1 MEVKDFGPSWRD
13 GVAFLA
19 LIDAIKA
26 NLINL
31 AEMKKATNQKRL
43 QTAFEVAESKLG
55 IARLLDPEDVDV
67 DKPDERSIM
76 TYVAQFLH
84 KYPEPKRQTAPATE
98 VTTQTEYN
106 QLVKWLEERTNRF
119 DVLIQTNRL
128 SEDFNDYL
136 SEDYENRS
144 KIPAYT
150 KLLALARARQIVGI
164 PFNGDEILE
173 SLWEKLQTQ
182 MQYWLWMLD
191 GNLHGNLQV
200 VGKWLSDAEKL
211 LRSNDAPPEMN
222 EEAASVISQKLEE
235 HKQFFAEMPNIV
247 ELFNATKGSTGS
259 TVNKQQINNME
270 QRLADIVPRAA
281 QRRIHLKFLEH
292 KCCLIAFLNLV
303 ETKLRPWTAKYGRQ
317 EKVQQLLDQYVNF
330 VSKNKIFQEFGKAFV
345 DMQQVVEEYKKDG
358 NITKRDETEIAK
370 FMRDTEARWKQ
381 LSMELKCTQNM
392 LEEVVANWKRWN
404 LLYGEFLPWLAEAE
418 QQVVS
423 ENEQAR
429 LEFFQDVNVWREK
442 FQLLTD
448 TGHFL
453 MSTCEDA
460 VAVEIRQNLLSVTN
474 RWERLFNKSQQYA
487 MVGDLLKQK
496 KEFQLGLEKLS
507 VWLRNAEQLL
517 NHPNLGSIEQIQAFG
532 QEILKVQSEIET
544 IEEVFKEVSRVF
556 QGLIQDLPRDEVDKH
571 MRTLKQEKEALV
583 RVRAAIPSKLH
594 LFHQLLVQYESLEA
608 GQKELNDWLNNAER
622 MLEEHNLNGGVDEI
636 QDRLQKHKLFFSKTL
651 YYRSML
657 ESKNKIF
664 TNLKKIANADNNLNF
679 TDLDK
684 NMQHLNERFE
694 YVVNSAQ
701 QWDNT
706 MGDALAR
713 WQNYK
718 ESDKKVNE
726 LLNQAQELLTE
737 TPIDI
742 EQSLMKQKMFFEN
755 MNESWLHKLDN
766 SVRDLLVYVPQEE
779 QNEIQR
785 NFEVTQNRWKELVA
799 QIPTRV
805 VSMDYQVWEKIF
817 NTEINVW
824 EHEVIDEQNKLL
836 NKEDVDV
843 ILQNHL
849 RQFKNPGNVGK
860 IETALE
866 KMQDLT
872 DKHARS
878 IPNGQHMVNATNQ
891 AKTRWEEINKRVD
904 ELGVSLNKIPEQ
916 WENYKRQFQNMV
928 EWMNMV
934 DDSLKSITTEVETME
949 QFEKEKIIFQ
959 VSEKLRRFKSI
970 LCLNLS
976 LISVCIEN
984 CAAERTCGKLQDTFL
999 NSLWPSFIAS
1009 TKPCPPF

>member
-31 AEMKKATNQKRL
+31 AEMKKASNQKRL
-43 QTAFEVAESKLG
+43 ETAFNVAESKLG

-84 KYPEPKRQTAPATE
+84 KYPEPKRQEPAQ

-144 KIPAYT
+144 KLPSYT
-150 KLLALARARQIVGI
+150 KILALA
-164 PFNGDEILE
+164 LE

-191 GNLHGNLQV
+191 GNLPGNLKV

-211 LRSNDAPPEMN
+211 VRSNDTPPEMN
-222 EEAASVISQKLEE
+222 EEAASIISRKLEE

-247 ELFNATKGSTGS
+247 DLFNRTKTTISDTS
-259 TVNKQQINNME
+259 VNKQQINSIE
-270 QRLADIVPRAA
+270 QRLAEIVPKAA
-281 QRRIHLKFLEH
+281 QRRIYLKFLEH

-303 ETKLRPWTAKYGRQ
+303 ESKLKLWTAKYGRQ
-317 EKVQQLLDQYVNF
+317 DKVEQLLDQYVNF
-330 VSKNKIFQEFGKAFV
+330 VSKNQIFQEFGKAFV

-358 NITKRDETEIAK
+358 HVTKRDETEIAK
-370 FMRDTEARWKQ
+370 FMRDTEMRWKKV
-381 LSMELKCTQNM
+381 SMELKCTQNM
-392 LEEVVANWKRWN
+392 LEEVLANWKRWN
-404 LLYGEFLPWLAEAE
+404 LLYAEFLPWLAEAE

-423 ENEQAR
+423 DNEQAR
-429 LEFFQDVNVWREK
+429 LEFFQDVNVWKEK

-448 TGHFL
+448 TGNFL
-453 MSTCEDA
+453 ISTCEDP
-460 VAVEIRQNLLSVTN
+460 VAMEIKQNLISVTN

-487 MVGDLLKQK
+487 MAGDLLKQK
-496 KEFQLGLEKLS
+496 KEFNLGLEKLS
-507 VWLRNAEQLL
+507 AWLRNAEELL
-517 NHPNLGSIEQIQAFG
+517 NHPRLGSYEQIQAFG
-532 QEILKVQSEIET
+532 QEILKLQTEIET

-571 MRTLKQEKEALV
+571 MRTMKQEKEALV
-583 RVRAAIPSKLH
+583 RIRAAIPTKLH
-594 LFHQLLVQYESLEA
+594 MFHQLLVQYESLET
-608 GQKELNDWLNNAER
+608 GQKELNEWLNSAEKL
-622 MLEEHNLNGGVDEI
+622 LEGNSLHGGVDGI

-657 ESKNKIF
+657 ESKNKILQ
-664 TNLKKIANADNNLNF
+664 NLKKIANSDHS
-679 TDLDK
+679 LDFSELDRQM
-684 NMQHLNERFE
+684 NHLNERFE

-706 MGDALAR
+706 MLDALDK

-718 ESDKKVNE
+718 TNDKKVND
-726 LLNQAQELLTE
+726 LLQQAQDMLTE
-737 TPIDI
+737 TPKDL
-742 EQSLMKQKMFFEN
+742 EQSLLKQKMFFEN
-755 MNESWLHKLDN
+755 MNESWL
-766 SVRDLLVYVPQEE
+766 RDLDTSVNDLLSYVSPAE
-779 QNEIQR
+779 QDEIIR
-785 NFEVTQNRWKELVA
+785 NFQVTQNKWRDLVA
-799 QIPTRV
+799 QIPDRV
-805 VSMDYQVWEKIF
+805 VTMDYQVWEKIF
-817 NTEINVW
+817 NSEMNNW
-824 EHEVIDEQNKLL
+824 EHEVINEQNAML
-836 NKEDVDV
+836 NKEDVDT
-843 ILQNHL
+843 ILKNHL
-849 RQFKNPGNVGK
+849 RVFKNPGNVAK
-860 IETALE
+860 IENALE
-866 KMQDLT
+866 KMQDISSRCS
-872 DKHARS
+872 KAN
-878 IPNGQHMVNATNQ
+878 PNCQHMMNATAQ
-891 AKTRWEEINKRVD
+891 AKNRWNEINRRID

-916 WENYKRQFQNMV
+916 WDNYRQEFQNMV
-928 EWMNMV
+928 DWMNLV
-934 DDSLKSITTEVETME
+934 DGSLKSITTEVESME

-959 VSEKLRRFKSI
+959 VRKLRI
-970 LCLNLS
+970 
-976 LISVCIEN
+976 
-984 CAAERTCGKLQDTFL
+984 
-999 NSLWPSFIAS
+999 
-1009 TKPCPPF
+1009 